1 MKFSLHK
8 TATTL
13 MTALATAALLAVSS
27 VSLAEEAAE
36 DARAR
41 GMVLTVESEVVAID
55 PDTRQV
61 SLQGPTGEIV
71 TVTARERVV
80 KLEDISVGDR
90 VVATYI
96 VALEGELRAPTEEEL
111 AEPWVEMSEAGIS
124 EDEDH
129 PAMGEARVI
138 RAVTT
143 VEGMNRALGT
153 VTLKDSRGKLHLIG
167 DVEPEKMEGVT
178 LGDTVVVIYREAL
191 ALSLEKKS
199 PATSD

>member
-1 MKFSLHK
+1 MNFSLQK

-13 MTALATAALLAVSS
+13 MTALATAALLAISS
-27 VSLAEEAAE
+27 VSFAEEAAQE
-36 DARAR
+36 ARAR
-41 GMVLTVESEVVAID
+41 GMVVTVEAEVVAID
-55 PDTRQV
+55 PETRQV
-61 SLQGPTGEIV
+61 SLQGPNGEIV
-71 TVTARERVV
+71 TVTAREQVV
-80 KLEDISVGDR
+80 KLEDISIGDT

-111 AEPWVEMSEAGIS
+111 AEPWVEMSQAGIS

-129 PAMGEARVI
+129 PAIGEARII

-167 DVEPEKMEGVT
+167 DVEPEKMAGVK

-199 PATSD
+199 LAASD